1 MNNFNM
7 WASGWCTFA
16 CILNIV
22 NGYYGAATFIGIL
35 AIINLLIGVN

>member
-7 WASGWCTFA
+7 WASGWCAFA
-16 CILNIV
+16 CFQNIV
-22 NGYYGAATFIGIL
+22 EGYYGVAIFTGIL